1 MKVLW
6 AHGLEGR
13 PDGTKPTY
21 LANELGWD
29 VVSPEMNS
37 QGWAIAEHVSIVIQA
52 IEENPDLEVI
62 MGSSYGGLAVAN
74 AAARMTNSSLR
85 LVLLAPAF
93 GLAENFRNT
102 VGVEGIIEWEETD
115 SYAYFHH
122 GFGHEVNFSWDF
134 MTSADEMSWP
144 KIKHPTTIIHGVND
158 DIVPIDYSR
167 QIAANNDMIELI
179 EVEDGHRLSESLH
192 YIPLA
197 VERVLSH

>member
-1 MKVLW
+1 VKVLW

-13 PDGTKPTY
+13 PNGTKPTY

-29 VVSPEMNS
+29 VVAPEMNS
-37 QGWAIAEHVSIVIQA
+37 QGWAIAEHVSVVIQA
-52 IEENPDLEVI
+52 IEDNPDLDVI

-74 AAARMTNSSLR
+74 AAAIMSGRSLR

-102 VGVEGIIEWEETD
+102 VGAAGITEWEDTD
-115 SYAYFHH
+115 SHAYFHH
-122 GFGHEVNFSWDF
+122 GLGHEVNFSWGF

-144 KIKHPTTIIHGVND
+144 TIEHPTTIIHGVND
-158 DIVPIDYSR
+158 DVVLIDYSR

-179 EVEDGHRLSESLH
+179 EVQDGHRLSESLH

>member
-1 MKVLW
+1 VKVLW

-52 IEENPDLEVI
+52 IEENPDLKII

-74 AAARMTNSSLR
+74 AAAKMTDSSLR

-102 VGVEGIIEWEETD
+102 VGSEGMIEWEETG
-115 SYAYFHH
+115 SHAYFHH
-122 GFGHEVNFSWDF
+122 GFGHEVNFPWDF

-167 QIAANNDMIELI
+167 QIAAKNDMIELI
-179 EVEDGHRLSESLH
+179 EVEYGHRLSESLH

>member
-1 MKVLW
+1 VKVLW

-102 VGVEGIIEWEETD
+102 VGAAGIIEWEETD
-115 SYAYFHH
+115 SHAYFHH
-122 GFGHEVNFSWDF
+122 GLGHEVNFAWDF

-144 KIKHPTTIIHGVND
+144 MISHPTTIIHGLSD
-158 DIVPIDYSR
+158 DVVPIEYSR
-167 QIAANNDMIELI
+167 RVAARNNMIELI
-179 EVEDGHRLSESLH
+179 EVEDSHRLSESLH